1 MLGAP
6 APGDNIH
13 EQFHRLLLSERTFV
27 QDVTAFYRR
36 VVRRLTMEADYDRRV
51 ASSTDPASSSDAARV
66 RVPSAAVAHRHHVR
80 RCFDNVARLVFVHDA
95 FLDDLERTLSRI
107 GHGHNLAD
115 ALIDCFAANL
125 PGLTFHAEYAADLPI
140 AIGVLS
146 WRASRDSPLQRFIGD
161 ASPDG
166 RPEYLFEQLRLPLAR
181 VPQYLQVMLVVR
193 DLKPKRV
200 AFVDVIVQALTTTLA
215 AVIDPAPFPAAAANE
230 IMEVED
236 QLKDPI
242 DLVRP
247 GRTLVRSGIVHHRRR
262 SCVRPGRTT
271 ILHMCNDVMLVATRR
286 RFKQRLV
293 DVFALADLN
302 AFDVSDDKNGV
313 HQIVLRS
320 RTSDQTMSIRMANAD
335 LKNGWLIDIWAASSA
350 AATMCQRSSLSS
362 SGMPCKTPVPGEL
375 MQRIR
380 SLSAQDN
387 REGHGGDAESSDDG
401 DDDDDGRVPA
411 VVVTVD
417 SVLASLRHDQLA
429 FCLTMSHLA
438 TSWKTVAK
446 SNRSGRQLL
455 GEACTALHSLARAHI
470 HLLSMLNRLPT
481 LTAAEIVSSIC
492 DAVPEIRALTLQLMR
507 QEPAMRRAFDTV
519 ELQVAIDAFEM
530 DPKSQQFPLSAFLGA
545 PRCRLSYYVAV
556 CQQLED
562 VLAYDGDER
571 ERAAVGNAREA
582 LNDVVS
588 EIRFA
593 VWQNEQRVVLEE
605 CQAQFKRY
613 RRPPLLMGGGLA
625 TRCLLLTGTIG
636 VMKSSITLCTF
647 MLFSDYLLW
656 SRPRR
661 DASLALER
669 CVRLERVQV
678 SSDDTIQSSSSA
690 SRLLLVLHVPER
702 VTLCFTSAQQRC
714 AWFSALVDAILSR
727 KAALLQ
733 DSPPSSTRPTPHVA
747 T

>member
-247 GRTLVRSGIVHHRRR
+247 GRTLGTRRSRCKDASLNVGLLQFDLESCTTDDDRASGPGGRR
-262 SCVRPGRTT
+262 SCTCATTSCSWRP
-271 ILHMCNDVMLVATRR
+271 VA
-286 RFKQRLV
+286 
-293 DVFALADLN
+293 
-302 AFDVSDDKNGV
+302 G
-313 HQIVLRS
+313 
-320 RTSDQTMSIRMANAD
+320 
-335 LKNGWLIDIWAASSA
+335 
-350 AATMCQRSSLSS
+350 
-362 SGMPCKTPVPGEL
+362 
-375 MQRIR
+375 
-380 SLSAQDN
+380 
-387 REGHGGDAESSDDG
+387 
-401 DDDDDGRVPA
+401 
-411 VVVTVD
+411 
-417 SVLASLRHDQLA
+417 
-429 FCLTMSHLA
+429 
-438 TSWKTVAK
+438 
-446 SNRSGRQLL
+446 
-455 GEACTALHSLARAHI
+455 
-470 HLLSMLNRLPT
+470 
-481 LTAAEIVSSIC
+481 
-492 DAVPEIRALTLQLMR
+492 
-507 QEPAMRRAFDTV
+507 
-519 ELQVAIDAFEM
+519 
-530 DPKSQQFPLSAFLGA
+530 
-545 PRCRLSYYVAV
+545 
-556 CQQLED
+556 
-562 VLAYDGDER
+562 
-571 ERAAVGNAREA
+571 
-582 LNDVVS
+582 
-588 EIRFA
+588 
-593 VWQNEQRVVLEE
+593 
-605 CQAQFKRY
+605 
-613 RRPPLLMGGGLA
+613 
-625 TRCLLLTGTIG
+625 
-636 VMKSSITLCTF
+636 
-647 MLFSDYLLW
+647 
-656 SRPRR
+656 
-661 DASLALER
+661 
-669 CVRLERVQV
+669 
-678 SSDDTIQSSSSA
+678 SSSA
-690 SRLLLVLHVPER
+690 SWM
-702 VTLCFTSAQQRC
+702 C
-714 AWFSALVDAILSR
+714 SR
-727 KAALLQ
+727 
-733 DSPPSSTRPTPHVA
+733 SPT
-747 T
+747 